1 MSSYNLESV
10 REMAG
15 DDEDFLKVVVQTFL
29 EEIPPDLQAMN
40 EALMENNPGLSY
52 QYAHKMK
59 PNLQMFGLELMPQI
73 RTIEEWSKSGKS
85 FKEVETAAA
94 TITGKVR
101 TAIEELK
108 HDFDLE

>member
-1 MSSYNLESV
+1 MSSYNLASV

-15 DDEDFLKVVVQTFL
+15 EDEDFIKVVVQTFL

-40 EALMENNPGLSY
+40 EAIMENNPGLSY

-73 RTIEEWSKSGKS
+73 TVIEEWSKSGKS
-85 FKEVETAAA
+85 FEEVETAAA

-101 TAIEELK
+101 VAIEELK
-108 HDFDLE
+108 HDFGLE